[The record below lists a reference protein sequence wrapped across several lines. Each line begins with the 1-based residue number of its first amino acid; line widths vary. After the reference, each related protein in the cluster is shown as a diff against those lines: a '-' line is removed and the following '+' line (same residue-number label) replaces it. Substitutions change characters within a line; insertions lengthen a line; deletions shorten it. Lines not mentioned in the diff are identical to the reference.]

1 MRFYSTN
8 HNAPKTDFFTA
19 VLTGQAPDRG
29 LYMPERI
36 PVIDRGA
43 LLKFRGAPYYEAAN
57 FVLRLFL
64 DGITDA
70 DLLAKCKKAYSFR
83 PRLEKAGGRKHIMW
97 LDTGPTASFKDFAAQ
112 MMSPLMGH
120 KLKPG
125 EKLTILTATS
135 GDTGSAIAN
144 AFHNIPNI
152 DIVILF
158 PLDEVTPNQRKQM
171 TTLGGNVRTIAV
183 DGKFDD
189 CQAMVK
195 EAFADKR
202 LTLKL
207 SSANSIN
214 IARLIPQSVYF
225 LWAWAQLAKDADEQ
239 VVFSVPSGNFGDM
252 MGAILAWKMGL
263 PVKKLIVATN
273 ANDEFPLFM
282 KTGKYAKIEP
292 SRMCISNAMNV
303 GHPSN
308 LTRLIDVFGGRMDEK
323 GALLKA
329 PDMKKLRKL
338 IHAVSVSDK
347 ETRKCIA
354 AAYKEE
360 KIVLEPHG
368 AVAWQALGKFL
379 EERPEEKNTLC
390 ISLETANPA
399 KFPEEINK
407 ILGISPKAPES
418 LSKLD
423 KLKEDYS
430 RMKADYGAFYEYLAA
445 VNSNGKQKKAKE
457 GKGK

>member
-1 MRFYSTN
+1 MSIQFHSTN
-8 HNAPKTDFFTA
+8 YRAPKTDFFTA

-36 PVIDRGA
+36 PHLDKSDFQKLSGKSYFEV
-43 LLKFRGAPYYEAAN
+43 AN
-57 FVLRLFL
+57 FILRLFL
-64 DGITDA
+64 DDITDEE
-70 DLLAKCKKAYSFR
+70 LLGKCKKAYSFM
-83 PRLEKAGGRKHIMW
+83 PRLEKAAGKKHILW

-125 EKLTILTATS
+125 EKLFILTATS

-152 DIVILF
+152 EIIILF
-158 PLDEVTPNQRKQM
+158 PIDEVTPNQRKQM
-171 TTLGGNVRTIAV
+171 TTLGGNVKTIAV
-183 DGKFDD
+183 NGKFDD

-195 EAFADKR
+195 EAFADER
-202 LTLKL
+202 LKKLKL

-225 LWAWAQLAKDADEQ
+225 IWAYTQLVKDAGSE
-239 VVFSVPSGNFGDM
+239 VIFSIPSGNFGDM
-252 MGAILAWKMGL
+252 MGAVLAWKMGL
-263 PVKKLIVATN
+263 PIKKLIVATN
-273 ANDEFPLFM
+273 ANDEFPAFL
-282 KTGKYAKIEP
+282 KTGTYNKIEP

-308 LTRLIDVFGGRMDEK
+308 LTRLIDVFGGQMDEK
-323 GALLKA
+323 GKILKA
-329 PDMKKLRKL
+329 PDMEKMRAL
-338 IHAVSVSDK
+338 IHAVSVSDE

-354 AAYKEE
+354 DTYKEE

-368 AVAWQALGKFL
+368 AVAWHALGKFL
-379 EERPEEKNTLC
+379 KEHKEETGTIC

-407 ILGISPKAPES
+407 ILGISPVVPES

-423 KLKEDYS
+423 KLKEDYIK
-430 RMKADYGAFYEYLAA
+430 MEADYGVFHKYLD
-445 VNSNGKQKKAKE
+445 KL
-457 GKGK
+457 

>member
-1 MRFYSTN
+1 MAESISFYSTN
-8 HNAPKTDFFTA
+8 YRAPKTDFFTA

-36 PVIDRGA
+36 PLIDKA
-43 LLKFRGAPYYEAAN
+43 DFQKFAGAPYFETAR

-64 DGITDA
+64 NGISDA
-70 DLLAKCKKAYSFR
+70 ELLAKCKKAYSFV
-83 PRLEKAGGRKHIMW
+83 PRLEKASGKKHLLW

-120 KLKPG
+120 KLTPD
-125 EKLTILTATS
+125 EKLFILTATS

-152 DIVILF
+152 EIIILF
-158 PLDEVTPNQRKQM
+158 PVNEVTPNQRKQM
-171 TTLGGNVRTIAV
+171 TTLGGNVKTIAV
-183 DGKFDD
+183 NGKFDH

-195 EAFADKR
+195 EAFSDER
-202 LTLKL
+202 LGNMRL

-225 LWAWAQLAKDADEQ
+225 IWAYAQLAKSMDEE
-239 VVFSVPSGNFGDM
+239 VIFSIPSGNFGDM

-263 PVKKLIVATN
+263 PIKKLIVATN
-273 ANDEFPLFM
+273 ANDEFPAFM
-282 KTGKYAKIEP
+282 KTGKYGKIEP

-308 LTRLIDVFGGRMDEK
+308 LTRLIDVFGGRMDET
-323 GALLKA
+323 GNLLKT
-329 PDMKKLRKL
+329 PDMEKMRGL
-338 IHAVSVSDK
+338 IHAVSVSD
-347 ETRKCIA
+347 ENTRKCIA
-354 AAYKEE
+354 DTYKKES
-360 KIVLEPHG
+360 IVLEPHG
-368 AVAWQALGKFL
+368 AVAWYAL
-379 EERPEEKNTLC
+379 EEFLKEHKEENETLC

-407 ILGISPKAPES
+407 ILGISPEVPES

-423 KLKEDYS
+423 KLKEDYVK
-430 RMKADYGAFYEYLAA
+430 MEAHYGDFYKYLT
-445 VNSNGKQKKAKE
+445 QR
-457 GKGK
+457 

>member
-1 MRFYSTN
+1 MSTQFHSTN
-8 HNAPKTDFFTA
+8 YRAPKTDFFTA

-29 LYMPERI
+29 LYMPESI
-36 PVIDRGA
+36 PRLDKAELQR
-43 LLKFRGAPYYEAAN
+43 FSGAPYHEAAN
-57 FVLRLFL
+57 FVLRAYL
-64 DGITDA
+64 DGISDE
-70 DLLAKCKKAYSFR
+70 DLLAKCKKAYSFM
-83 PRLEKAGGRKHIMW
+83 PRLEKAGGNKHILW

-120 KLKPG
+120 KLGRG
-125 EKLTILTATS
+125 EKLVILTATS

-152 DIVILF
+152 EIIILF
-158 PLDEVTPNQRKQM
+158 PIAEVTSNQRKQM
-171 TTLGGNVRTIAV
+171 TTLGGNVKTIAV
-183 DGKFDD
+183 SGKFDD

-195 EAFADKR
+195 EAFADER
-202 LTLKL
+202 LKGLKL

-225 LWAWAQLAKDADEQ
+225 IWAYAQLAKAAGEE
-239 VVFSVPSGNFGDM
+239 VIFSIPSGNFGDM

-273 ANDEFPLFM
+273 ANDEFPAFL
-282 KTGKYAKIEP
+282 KTGTYNKIEP

-308 LTRLIDVFGGRMDEK
+308 LTRLVDVFGGRMDEK
-323 GALLKA
+323 GNLLKA
-329 PDMKKLRKL
+329 PDMEKMRGL
-338 IHAVSVSDK
+338 IHAVSVSDE

-354 AAYKEE
+354 DTYKEE
-360 KIVLEPHG
+360 AIVLEPHG
-368 AVAWQALGKFL
+368 AVAWYALGEFL
-379 EERPEEKNTLC
+379 REHEEDAQTLC

-399 KFPEEINK
+399 KFPEEINR
-407 ILGISPKAPES
+407 ILGISPVVPES

-423 KLKEDYS
+423 KLKEDYLK
-430 RMKADYGAFYEYLAA
+430 MDADYAGFYSYL
-445 VNSNGKQKKAKE
+445 SKI
-457 GKGK
+457 

>member
-1 MRFYSTN
+1 MSIRFHSTN
-8 HNAPKTDFFTA
+8 YRAPKTDFFTA

-36 PVIDRGA
+36 PLIDKAG
-43 LLKFRGAPYYEAAN
+43 LQKLSGKSYFEVAN
-57 FVLRLFL
+57 FILRLFL
-64 DGITDA
+64 DGITDEE
-70 DLLAKCKKAYSFR
+70 LLAKCKKAYSFM
-83 PRLEKAGGRKHIMW
+83 PRLEKAAGKKHILW

-112 MMSPLMGH
+112 IMSPLMGH
-120 KLKPG
+120 KLKSG
-125 EKLTILTATS
+125 EKLFILTATS

-152 DIVILF
+152 EIIILF
-158 PLDEVTPNQRKQM
+158 PIAEVTPNQRKQM
-171 TTLGGNVRTIAV
+171 TTLGGNVKTIAV
-183 DGKFDD
+183 NGKFDD

-195 EAFADKR
+195 EAFADER
-202 LTLKL
+202 LKGLKL

-225 LWAWAQLAKDADEQ
+225 IWAYAQLVKDTGSE
-239 VVFSVPSGNFGDM
+239 VIFSIPSGNFGDM
-252 MGAILAWKMGL
+252 MGAVLAWKMGL

-273 ANDEFPLFM
+273 ANDEFPAFL
-282 KTGKYAKIEP
+282 KTGTYNKIEP

-323 GALLKA
+323 GKLLKA
-329 PDMKKLRKL
+329 PDMEKMRGL
-338 IHAVSVSDK
+338 IHAASVSDE

-354 AAYKEE
+354 DTYKEE
-360 KIVLEPHG
+360 GIVLEPHG
-368 AVAWQALGKFL
+368 AVAWHALGEFL
-379 EERPEEKNTLC
+379 KEHKEENDTLC

-407 ILGISPKAPES
+407 ILGISPVVPES

-423 KLKEDYS
+423 KLKEDYI
-430 RMKADYGAFYEYLAA
+430 RMDAEYNDFYNYLRP
-445 VNSNGKQKKAKE
+445 SDKP
-457 GKGK
+457 

>member
-1 MRFYSTN
+1 MGIQFHSTN
-8 HNAPKTDFFTA
+8 YRAPKTDFFTA

-36 PVIDRGA
+36 PRLEKAD
-43 LLKFRGAPYYEAAN
+43 LQLFSGAPYFEAAN
-57 FVLRLFL
+57 FVLRAFL
-64 DGITDA
+64 DGISDE
-70 DLLAKCKKAYSFR
+70 DLLAKCKKAYSFM
-83 PRLEKAGGRKHIMW
+83 PRLEKASGNKHILW

-120 KLKPG
+120 KLG
-125 EKLTILTATS
+125 RDERLVILTATS

-152 DIVILF
+152 EIIILF
-158 PLDEVTPNQRKQM
+158 PIDEVTPNQRKQM
-171 TTLGGNVRTIAV
+171 TTLGGNVKTIAV
-183 DGKFDD
+183 NGKFDD

-195 EAFADKR
+195 EAFADER
-202 LTLKL
+202 LKSLKL

-225 LWAWAQLAKDADEQ
+225 IWAYAQLAKAAGEE
-239 VVFSVPSGNFGDM
+239 VIFSIPSGNFGDM

-273 ANDEFPLFM
+273 ANDEFPAFL
-282 KTGKYAKIEP
+282 KTGTYNKIEP

-323 GALLKA
+323 GNLLKA
-329 PDMKKLRKL
+329 PDMEKMRGL
-338 IHAVSVSDK
+338 IHAVSVSDE

-354 AAYKEE
+354 DTYKEE
-360 KIVLEPHG
+360 AIVLEPHG
-368 AVAWQALGKFL
+368 AVAWYALGEFL
-379 EERPEEKNTLC
+379 KEHREGAGTLC
-390 ISLETANPA
+390 VSLETANPA

-407 ILGISPKAPES
+407 ILGISPVVPES
-418 LSKLD
+418 LSRLD
-423 KLKEDYS
+423 KLKEDYLK
-430 RMKADYGAFYEYLAA
+430 MDADYGSFHSYLA
-445 VNSNGKQKKAKE
+445 KL
-457 GKGK
+457 

>member
-1 MRFYSTN
+1 MSISFHSTN
-8 HNAPKTDFFTA
+8 YRAPKTDFFTA

-36 PVIDRGA
+36 PLIDKAAFQKFSGA
-43 LLKFRGAPYYEAAN
+43 EYFEAA
-57 FVLRLFL
+57 FSVLRLFL
-64 DGITDA
+64 DGISDEA
-70 DLLAKCKKAYSFR
+70 LLAKCKKAYSFM
-83 PRLEKAGGRKHIMW
+83 PRLEKASGKKHLLW

-120 KLKPG
+120 KLKEG
-125 EKLTILTATS
+125 EKLFILTATS

-152 DIVILF
+152 EIIILF
-158 PLDEVTPNQRKQM
+158 PINEVTPNQRKQM
-171 TTLGGNVRTIAV
+171 TTLGGNVKTIAV
-183 DGKFDD
+183 SGKFDD

-195 EAFADKR
+195 EAFADER
-202 LTLKL
+202 LQKLRL

-225 LWAWAQLAKDADEQ
+225 IWAYAQLVKDTGED
-239 VVFSVPSGNFGDM
+239 VIFSIPSGNFGDM
-252 MGAILAWKMGL
+252 MGAVLAWKMGL

-273 ANDEFPLFM
+273 ANDEFPAFM
-282 KTGKYAKIEP
+282 KSGKYAKIEP

-323 GALLKA
+323 GSLLKA
-329 PDMKKLRKL
+329 PDMEKMRAF
-338 IHAVSVSDK
+338 IHAVPVSD
-347 ETRKCIA
+347 ENTRKCIFDT
-354 AAYKEE
+354 YKKES
-360 KIVLEPHG
+360 IVLEPHG
-368 AVAWQALGKFL
+368 AVAWYAL
-379 EERPEEKNTLC
+379 EEFLKEHEEENETLC

-407 ILGISPKAPES
+407 ILGISPVVPES

-423 KLKEDYS
+423 KLKEDYIK
-430 RMKADYGAFYEYLAA
+430 MDANYDDFYKYLETA
-445 VNSNGKQKKAKE
+445 GR
-457 GKGK
+457 

>member
-1 MRFYSTN
+1 MSISFHSTN
-8 HNAPKTDFFTA
+8 YRAPKTDFFTA
-19 VLTGQAPDRG
+19 VITGQAPDRG

-36 PVIDRGA
+36 PRIDKADLR
-43 LLKFRGAPYYEAAN
+43 KFSGAPYFETAN

-64 DGITDA
+64 DGISDEA
-70 DLLAKCKKAYSFR
+70 LLAKCKKAYSFR
-83 PRLEKAGGRKHIMW
+83 PRLEKASGKKHLLW

-120 KLKPG
+120 KLKRG
-125 EKLTILTATS
+125 EKLFILTATS

-152 DIVILF
+152 EIIILF
-158 PLDEVTPNQRKQM
+158 PINEVTPNQRKQM

-183 DGKFDD
+183 NGKFDD

-195 EAFADKR
+195 EAFADPR
-202 LTLKL
+202 LQKLSL

-225 LWAWAQLAKDADEQ
+225 IWAYTQLAKEMSEE
-239 VVFSVPSGNFGDM
+239 VIFSIPSGNFGDM

-263 PVKKLIVATN
+263 PIKKLIVATN
-273 ANDEFPLFM
+273 ANDEFPAFM
-282 KTGKYAKIEP
+282 KSGKYGMISP

-323 GALLKA
+323 GNLLKA
-329 PDMKKLRKL
+329 PDMEKMRGL
-338 IHAVSVSDK
+338 IHAVSVSD
-347 ETRKCIA
+347 ENTRKCIA
-354 AAYKEE
+354 DTYKKES
-360 KIVLEPHG
+360 IVLEPHG
-368 AVAWQALGKFL
+368 AVAWYAL
-379 EERPEEKNTLC
+379 EEFLKEHKEENETLC
-390 ISLETANPA
+390 VSLETANPA

-407 ILGISPKAPES
+407 ILGISPEIPES

-423 KLKEDYS
+423 KLKENYI
-430 RMKADYGAFYEYLAA
+430 RMEAGYDGFYQYLAKLA
-445 VNSNGKQKKAKE
+445 
-457 GKGK
+457 

>member
-1 MRFYSTN
+1 MSIQFHSTN
-8 HNAPKTDFFTA
+8 YRAPKTDFFTA

-36 PVIDRGA
+36 PVIDKADFQKLSGA
-43 LLKFRGAPYYEAAN
+43 QYFEVAN
-57 FVLRLFL
+57 YILRLFL
-64 DGITDA
+64 DDIADE
-70 DLLAKCKKAYSFR
+70 DLLGKCRKAYGFM
-83 PRLEKAGGRKHIMW
+83 PRLEKARGKKHILW

-125 EKLTILTATS
+125 EKLFILTATS

-152 DIVILF
+152 EIIILF
-158 PLDEVTPNQRKQM
+158 PANEVTANQRKQM

-183 DGKFDD
+183 NGKFDD

-195 EAFADKR
+195 EAFADER
-202 LTLKL
+202 LKELKL

-225 LWAWAQLAKDADEQ
+225 IWAYTRLVKDMGEE
-239 VVFSVPSGNFGDM
+239 VVFSIPSGNFGDM

-263 PVKKLIVATN
+263 PVKKLIIATN
-273 ANDEFPLFM
+273 ANDEFPAFL
-282 KTGKYAKIEP
+282 KSGKYGKIEP

-308 LTRLIDVFGGRMDEK
+308 LTRLIDIFGGQMDEK
-323 GALLKA
+323 GNILKA
-329 PDMKKLRKL
+329 PDMEKMRGLM
-338 IHAVSVSDK
+338 HAVSVSD
-347 ETRKCIA
+347 ENTRKCIA
-354 AAYKEE
+354 DTYKEE
-360 KIVLEPHG
+360 AIVLEPHG
-368 AVAWQALGKFL
+368 AVAWYALGEFL
-379 EERPEEKNTLC
+379 KENKEENKTLC

-399 KFPEEINK
+399 KFPEEINR
-407 ILGISPKAPES
+407 ILGISPAVPES

-423 KLKEDYS
+423 KLKENYIK
-430 RMKADYGAFYEYLAA
+430 MEADYDGFYEYLA
-445 VNSNGKQKKAKE
+445 KLT
-457 GKGK
+457 